1 MKRKFE
7 MVELSE
13 IFVGKW
19 FKYLYL
25 FIIVIYGFLG
35 CWSFTSVAGSA
46 WSTNI
51 PFNFGGL
58 KMCASDAFHNRVLPS
73 DGCLHAY
80 YFSVFIFGIIVITL
94 SVLDLQEQI
103 VVQVVMGLSRYVTIL
118 AILLYSI
125 VKLIQGGDSC
135 EQYHDIISPN
145 TTIENITSLDKEPLE
160 DIVFKFGVK
169 GWLLSIP
176 VFVYAFMLHSGVS
189 SLTHPIRQK
198 KYLHWMLTI
207 NFSSA
212 MLGLMALGIIAP
224 LWFQASI
231 QENITL
237 NWVSE

>member
-1 MKRKFE
+1 

-25 FIIVIYGFLG
+25 FIIVIFGFLC
-35 CWSFTSVAGSA
+35 CWTFTSVAGSA

-58 KMCASDAFHNRVLPS
+58 KVCASDAFHNRALPS
-73 DGCLHAY
+73 DDGCLHAY
-80 YFSVFIFGIIVITL
+80 YFSIFIFGIIVITL

-103 VVQVVMGLSRYVTIL
+103 VIQVIMGLLRYTTIF

-125 VKLIQGGDSC
+125 AQLIQGGDAC
-135 EQYHDIISPN
+135 EQYHEIISPN
-145 TTIENITSLDKEPLE
+145 RTVENSSSLNKQHIQ
-160 DIVFKFGVK
+160 DIVFKFEMK

-176 VFVYAFMLHSGVS
+176 VFVSPFMLHAAVS

-198 KYLHWMLTI
+198 RYIHWMLTV
-207 NFSSA
+207 NFLTT
-212 MLGLMALGIIAP
+212 MLALMALGIVAP
-224 LWFQASI
+224 LWFQASV